1 MKAKVSALLSLL
13 GAACTCAAANRP
25 FVLAE
30 RGKAPECAIVVESTE
45 PSFAYAAEEL
55 RDWTKRLVGVRL
67 PIATNEASASG
78 FRRTVRLSGRFDANL
93 GLGTDG
99 FRLKTDGGSLIVQG
113 GCRGI
118 LYGVYEILETFGG
131 IGWYASWRTV
141 VPEADRFEVPGDLDD
156 VQKPTFFLRGRGWF
170 DLRANPDFSCR
181 LRLNGGRP
189 NPDSELEDRHGG
201 TAWRQSG
208 GGHSLA
214 RLVPAWK
221 YGESH
226 PEYFAEID
234 GVRRTRNVQPCLT
247 NPDVLEIVTS
257 NLFEIVRNDPTAQC
271 YDVTQNDY
279 DNYCTCKTCK
289 AVDEEEGAH
298 AGTMIRFVNAVAERV
313 EKAFP
318 GKQVCTFAY
327 RYTRKPPLKVRPRK
341 NVVVKLCPIE
351 CDYSAPINE
360 SLYKE
365 NVKFEQDIRKW
376 SEISH
381 SLYLFDYVTNFR
393 DYLHTFPNAP
403 VLFANLRRFR
413 DAGVA
418 YYGPLG
424 NSEGRHSDFAELK
437 AWLLAKGMWNP
448 DRPWRPL
455 AEKFM
460 KGYYGAAAPY
470 AMECFDV
477 LNAAPS
483 DSRNKPALIYEDAW
497 DKKRVSDEMLYRAE
511 KIWQKAIAAVKND
524 PECLYNVRMS
534 AAGVTYSLLS
544 RMMLNMKTAWV
555 TRSPENFRP
564 DPRLHEMLD
573 RMASYE
579 KEAKGLLRYR
589 EHGYRNKEVLE
600 RMAAARNCRPGAP
613 ADSVTIKA
621 EQLEFQERRK
631 GQYGRR
637 IGDKDSIG
645 GKAIA
650 VYSKDYGWKV
660 KYFFRDLAFD
670 KGVKYR
676 VRVHMRAE
684 KTGNPGEAFAAGLYD
699 KNQKKQNIVWKR
711 FDVSSMPDGY
721 AWYDVGVLTPTDT
734 SMVWIATARPSAMPA
749 ATKEIIVDAIEIS
762 RVAE

>member
-1 MKAKVSALLSLL
+1 MKAKVPALLSLL

-78 FRRTVRLSGRFDANL
+78 FRRTVRLSGRFDASL

-156 VQKPTFFLRGRGWF
+156 VQKPTFLLRGRGWF

-424 NSEGRHSDFAELK
+424 NCEGRHSDFAELK

-483 DSRNKPALIYEDAW
+483 DPRNKPALIYEDAW

-684 KTGNPGEAFAAGLYD
+684 KTGNPGEACAAGLYD

>member
-1 MKAKVSALLSLL
+1 MKSKVLVLLPLL
-13 GAACTCAAANRP
+13 GAACIGAAADRP

-30 RGKAPECAIVVESTE
+30 RGKAPECVIVVEGSG
-45 PSFAYAAEEL
+45 PSFEYAAEEL
-55 RDWTKRLVGVRL
+55 RDWTEKLVGVRL
-67 PIATNEASASG
+67 PIATNKAEADR
-78 FRRTVRLSGRFDANL
+78 FKRTIRLSGRFDESS

-99 FRLKTDGGSLIVQG
+99 FRLKAGGKSLLVQG

-118 LYGVYEILETFGG
+118 LYGVYELLETFGG

-141 VPEADRFEVPGDLDD
+141 VPKANRFEVPGELDD
-156 VQKPTFFLRGRGWF
+156 VQRPAFVLRGRGWY

-181 LRLNGGRP
+181 LRLNGGRS

-208 GGHSLA
+208 SGHSLA
-214 RLVPAWK
+214 GLVPAWK
-221 YGESH
+221 YGETH

-234 GVRRTRNVQPCLT
+234 GVRRIRNVQPCLT
-247 NPDVLEIVTS
+247 NPDVLELVTT
-257 NLFEIVRNDPTAQC
+257 NLFEIIRNDPTAQC

-289 AVDEEEGAH
+289 AVDEEEGSH

-313 EKAFP
+313 EKVFP

-360 SLYKE
+360 SLYQA

-381 SLYLFDYVTNFR
+381 LLYLFDYVTNFR

-413 DAGVA
+413 DAGVV

-424 NSEGRHSDFAELK
+424 TCEGRHSDFAELK
-437 AWLLAKGMWNP
+437 AWLSAKGMWNP

-483 DSRNKPALIYEDAW
+483 DTRNNPALIYEDAW

-511 KIWQKAIAAVKND
+511 KIWQKAIAAVKDD

-564 DPRLHEMLD
+564 DPRLHEMFD
-573 RMASYE
+573 RMASCE
-579 KEAKGLLRYR
+579 KAAKGYLRYR
-589 EHGYRNKEVLE
+589 EHTYRNKEVLE
-600 RMAAARNCRPGAP
+600 RMAAARNCVLGAP

-637 IGDKDSIG
+637 IDDKDAIG

-670 KGVKYR
+670 KGVKYH

-684 KTGNPGEAFAAGLYD
+684 KTGKPGEAFAAGLYD
-699 KNQKKQNIVWKR
+699 KNQKKQNIVWKH
-711 FDVSSMPDGY
+711 FDVRSMSDGY

-734 SMVWIATARPSAMPA
+734 SMIWIATARPSAMPA